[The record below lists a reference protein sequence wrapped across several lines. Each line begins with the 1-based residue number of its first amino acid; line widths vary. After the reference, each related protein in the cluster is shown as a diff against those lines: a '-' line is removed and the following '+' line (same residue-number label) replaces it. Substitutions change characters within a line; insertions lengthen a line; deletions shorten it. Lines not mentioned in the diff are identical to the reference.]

1 MPVNMPSTTNKPAL
15 WSRIL
20 VTIGGIAMLI
30 GALDPLEGSIAIWV
44 GSGLV
49 ALGTFLGRGERRLI
63 AYRTWVF
70 GLITFGV
77 GAMWVLSSLG
87 GFGGKSGLSMWWGML
102 IVPYLVGWVMAVC
115 GPGFPRWF
123 WMLGIG
129 VGLWY
134 LAILTIIVTRSGL
147 QRAGPAF
154 VLGVLGA
161 VVIAGGIY
169 RLTTRPAVSR

>member
-1 MPVNMPSTTNKPAL
+1 MNATSLSKSRTL

-20 VTIGGIAMLI
+20 VTVGSIAMLV
-30 GALDPLEGSIAIWV
+30 GALDPLEGSLAILP

-49 ALGTFLGRGERRLI
+49 VLGTFLGRGERQLI

-70 GLITFGV
+70 VLIAFGV
-77 GAMWVLSSLG
+77 VAMWVLSSVG
-87 GFGGKSGLSMWWGML
+87 GFGGKSGRSMWWGVL
-102 IVPYLVGWVMAVC
+102 ILPYLVGWAMAIW

-147 QRAGPAF
+147 QKAGPALI
-154 VLGVLGA
+154 LGVLGL

-169 RLTTRPAVSR
+169 RLATRPSLSQ

>member
-1 MPVNMPSTTNKPAL
+1 MPVNTTSNKPAL
-15 WSRIL
+15 WLRIL
-20 VTIGGIAMLI
+20 VTVGSIAMLV
-30 GALDPLEGSIAIWV
+30 GALDPLEGSIAILI

-70 GLITFGV
+70 VLIAFGV
-77 GAMWVLSSLG
+77 GAMWALSSVG
-87 GFGGKSGLSMWWGML
+87 GFGGKSGLSMWWGLL
-102 IVPYLVGWVMAVC
+102 ILPYLVGWAMAIW

-134 LAILTIIVTRSGL
+134 LTILTIIVMRSGL
-147 QRAGPAF
+147 QKSGPALI
-154 VLGVLGA
+154 LGVLGVA
-161 VVIAGGIY
+161 VIAGGVY
-169 RLTTRPAVSR
+169 RLATRPALSQ